1 MTLEKIWNKVVRL
14 TRRVCCLSDRV
25 TALEEGGGGGGDFIP
40 LAGTTVGNPVT
51 GTVKWASTG
60 PPYLYPF
67 TLIEQQDDD
76 ADVKFKAFRDEGG
89 AFNIRQDVISD
100 SENNYS
106 QLSFSSSYV
115 QLYNKSLGH
124 NRVFSISASGF
135 DLGDSNPLSKG
146 LRGSVNFMTN
156 LTAADSLVYTQKIY
170 VDKQHSYST
179 TEQVT
184 GGTWINGKPIYR
196 KSYTASVSG
205 VSQVIA
211 TSVTDIEHVINQKGY
226 LDRFGAGEEFI
237 QLPFVSSG
245 PLNSSVIRIN
255 SVEVLDNEIRL
266 TNQIATYDAA
276 GNQLTSNTAYGGT
289 YYITIEYTKTTDV

>member
-1 MTLEKIWNKVVRL
+1 
-14 TRRVCCLSDRV
+14 
-25 TALEEGGGGGGDFIP
+25 
-40 LAGTTVGNPVT
+40 
-51 GTVKWASTG
+51 
-60 PPYLYPF
+60 
-67 TLIEQQDDD
+67 
-76 ADVKFKAFRDEGG
+76 
-89 AFNIRQDVISD
+89 
-100 SENNYS
+100 
-106 QLSFSSSYV
+106 
-115 QLYNKSLGH
+115 
-124 NRVFSISASGF
+124 
-135 DLGDSNPLSKG
+135 
-146 LRGSVNFMTN
+146 MTN

-289 YYITIEYTKTTDV
+289 YYITIEYTKTTD